1 MLAQLFS
8 NLNPLIPQTSNDN
21 KGMNE
26 VASDKNC
33 VPYPPG
39 CKRPIARFACLHMTS
54 SSALLFLSLSF
65 SSYEPRFSDSRKNR
79 IKARASE
86 RVIRAPSHLNAS
98 AVLYVA
104 TSAID
109 GAVNRTALRA
119 RPLL

>member
-1 MLAQLFS
+1 MLAQLFF
-8 NLNPLIPQTSNDN
+8 NLNPLIPQTSNN

-54 SSALLFLSLSF
+54 SSALLSLSLPTSPDF
-65 SSYEPRFSDSRKNR
+65 LILEKIASKRE
-79 IKARASE
+79 RASE

-109 GAVNRTALRA
+109 GAAVNRTALRA
-119 RPLL
+119 RPFL